1 MYKKNE
7 ITSLLSTYL
16 KKIPNNY
23 YFILSAKI
31 ILAGISFIIM
41 KIVQARFGQD
51 LFDNYLLILRYSGF
65 LVPMIVLGLGIS
77 IPRYVSFQMHKD
89 KTFSNISYIVDTG
102 MVVISMSIIFVLI
115 FGLFLNTLINIDTYL
130 FNGQE
135 YFSLLLVYSVGLA
148 LFCFAYAVMV
158 AFEEIR
164 LIEIIKIVI
173 VGFGALSFVLILKN
187 LSQYLFVFT
196 ILNVI
201 IFIFVIFRKK
211 IKFTKKVNKDLIY
224 FGLKRVAGEVMY
236 PLLLSIPIVFSV
248 NQIGLSYAAELSFY
262 FMITNVF
269 ILVINPVSTILLTK
283 AVTIFES
290 KTKLYEFLKFGII
303 ISAVLSI
310 FFQITSPI
318 IADIFG
324 YNLDIYNSIVLSVI
338 VFLLSLFVWIRNIIN
353 SEAVT
358 PYLLRFTCFAVGF
371 EILFIF
377 FVSNKFNVD
386 VIFSYLFA
394 VLILCVLTVQRYI
407 VIYKNANK

>member
-7 ITSLLSTYL
+7 ITSLLSIYL

-31 ILAGISFIIM
+31 IMVGISFVIM

-115 FGLFLNTLINIDTYL
+115 FGLFLNTLINIDAYL

-196 ILNVI
+196 ILNII

-262 FMITNVF
+262 FMMTNVF

-303 ISAVLSI
+303 ISALLSI
-310 FFQITSPI
+310 SFQITSPI
-318 IADIFG
+318 IANIFG
-324 YNLDIYNSIVLSVI
+324 YNLDIYNSLVLSII

-358 PYLLRFTCFAVGF
+358 PYLFRFTCFAVGF

-377 FVSNKFNVD
+377 FVNYNPNVD

-394 VLILCVLTVQRYI
+394 VLILCTLTVQRYI

>member
-115 FGLFLNTLINIDTYL
+115 FGLFLNTLINIDAYL

-269 ILVINPVSTILLTK
+269 ILIINPVSTILLTK

-303 ISAVLSI
+303 TSAVLSI
-310 FFQITSPI
+310 LFQITSPI

>member
-65 LVPMIVLGLGIS
+65 LVPLIVLGLGIS

-236 PLLLSIPIVFSV
+236 PLLLSIPIIFSV

-269 ILVINPVSTILLTK
+269 ILIINPVSTILLTK

-303 ISAVLSI
+303 TSAVLSI
-310 FFQITSPI
+310 LFQITSPI

>member
-1 MYKKNE
+1 M
-7 ITSLLSTYL
+7 L
-16 KKIPNNY
+16 
-23 YFILSAKI
+23 
-31 ILAGISFIIM
+31 
-41 KIVQARFGQD
+41 
-51 LFDNYLLILRYSGF
+51 
-65 LVPMIVLGLGIS
+65 
-77 IPRYVSFQMHKD
+77 
-89 KTFSNISYIVDTG
+89 
-102 MVVISMSIIFVLI
+102 
-115 FGLFLNTLINIDTYL
+115 LNTLINIDTYL

-236 PLLLSIPIVFSV
+236 PLLLSIPIIFSV

-269 ILVINPVSTILLTK
+269 ILIINPVSTILLTK

-303 ISAVLSI
+303 TSAVLSI
-310 FFQITSPI
+310 LFQITSPI

>member
-31 ILAGISFIIM
+31 IMVGISFVIM

-65 LVPMIVLGLGIS
+65 LVPLIVLGLGIS

-115 FGLFLNTLINIDTYL
+115 FGLFLNTLINIDAYL

-269 ILVINPVSTILLTK
+269 ILIINPVSTILLTK

-303 ISAVLSI
+303 TSAVLSI
-310 FFQITSPI
+310 LFQITSPI